1 MMEPVTVS
9 AKMPSGLT
17 VAICCHN
24 GRERLPQVLSHLAR
38 QRIASEFQWE
48 IIVIDNASTDD
59 TSTVALSAWPENTM
73 VPLRVI
79 REPRLGLT
87 FARYRALDEAR
98 YDIVSFID
106 DDNWVCPEWVK
117 LVLDIM
123 VNNSNVGACGGDI
136 EAVHEVAAPYW
147 FERFKESY
155 AVGSQGRLPGDI
167 TWERGTLFGAGM
179 TIRKSAFQQIRS
191 QGFHFN
197 NIDRKGA
204 ALSSGADGELCYA
217 LRLAGWNVWYEP
229 SLKLRH
235 FLPQQRLKWNYIR
248 RLWRGFGISLGTDP
262 YSFPTA
268 PTSLRG
274 RLRQTWQWQAL
285 RALKVIVRR
294 PHKLILSALS
304 QLEGDPEVL
313 TIERNLGRLVA
324 LLQMRK
330 RYNSMIR
337 EIQQANWRR
346 I

>member
-1 MMEPVTVS
+1 MEVATAFAELS
-9 AKMPSGLT
+9 TGLT

-24 GRERLPQVLSHLAR
+24 SRERLPQVLSHLAR
-38 QRIASEFQWE
+38 QQNAAGLQWE

-59 TSTVALSAWPENTM
+59 TAAVALSAWRGNTV

-79 REPRLGLT
+79 HEPRLGLT

-98 YDIVSFID
+98 YNIVSFVD
-106 DDNWVCPEWVK
+106 DDNWVCPEFVK
-117 LVLDIM
+117 QALEIM
-123 VNNSNVGACGGDI
+123 VNNLNVGACGGDI

-147 FERFKESY
+147 FDRFKESY
-155 AVGSQGRLPGDI
+155 AVGSQGQLPGDI

-197 NIDRKGA
+197 NIDRRGA

-229 SLKLRH
+229 NLKLRH
-235 FLPQQRLKWNYIR
+235 FLPKQRLEWNYIR

-294 PHKLILSALS
+294 PHKLILSVWS
-304 QLEGDPEVL
+304 QLEGDRDVL
-313 TIERNLGRLVA
+313 TIEWNLGRLVA

-330 RYNSMIR
+330 RYDSMIR
-337 EIQQANWRR
+337 EIQHANWRR